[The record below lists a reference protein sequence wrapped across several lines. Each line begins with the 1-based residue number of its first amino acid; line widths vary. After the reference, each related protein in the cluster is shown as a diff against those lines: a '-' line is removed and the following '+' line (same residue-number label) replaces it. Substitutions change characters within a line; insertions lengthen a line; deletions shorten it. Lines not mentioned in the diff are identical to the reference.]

1 MTRFSPS
8 LNALTTITPIMAKKV
23 KTLIKL
29 QIIGGQATPAPPVG
43 TALGPHGLNIA
54 EFCKRF
60 NDATAQRRGEVVPC
74 VITVFE
80 DRTYDFIMKTP
91 PVADLLKKAAGIQ
104 KGSAKALTEKVG
116 KVTKAQVR
124 EIAEK
129 KMPDLNCHT
138 VEAAMRQVE
147 GTARNM
153 GLTVE

>member
-1 MTRFSPS
+1 
-8 LNALTTITPIMAKKV
+8 MAKKI

-29 QIIGGQATPAPPVG
+29 QIVGGQATPAPPVG

-104 KGSAKALTEKVG
+104 KGSAKPLTDKVG

-147 GTARNM
+147 GTAKNM

>member
-1 MTRFSPS
+1 
-8 LNALTTITPIMAKKV
+8 MAKKV

-29 QIIGGQATPAPPVG
+29 QIVGGQATPAPPVG

-104 KGSAKALTEKVG
+104 KGSAKPLTDKVG

-147 GTARNM
+147 GTAKNM